1 MCLRK
6 KLEAEKKNMK
16 KTQIHVNMEEIRISS
31 EE

>member
-6 KLEAEKKNMK
+6 KLEAEIKYEQNLNPN
-16 KTQIHVNMEEIRISS
+16 VNMEERMISG